1 MQKQRESVATLQHAA
16 IKLCTYAMAELP
28 ASVAVCVCVSSW
40 VLQGPQIVMSVS
52 GSTWIC
58 RGPNSGPLRRVYV
71 RMCMP
76 FYNVN
81 YKGFGRKT
89 LGGPLGGTLGWTLG
103 GTPWGTLGGALGGA
117 LADPWGTL
125 GGPLEDPRRT
135 FGGPLRTTA
144 ENIPLPSDI
153 RAVKVCVHVHRPK
166 ERGMCTCG
174 NCQGV
179 YTRTCAQKRGMCK
192 RTNCRVRAFVVQIR
206 LRHDI
211 TISGATGGTTQYHDI
226 TISKYGVVS

>member
-1 MQKQRESVATLQHAA
+1 MRVLLCRCSIKRPRALGRRHSCKNNWNMWLHCNTQRSNSVQMRWPNCQRLWVSA
-16 IKLCTYAMAELP
+16 
-28 ASVAVCVCVSSW
+28 CVSSW
-40 VLQGPQIVMSVS
+40 VLQRPQIVMSVS

-89 LGGPLGGTLGWTLG
+89 LGGPLGGILGWTLG
-103 GTPWGTLGGALGGA
+103 GTPWMGS
-117 LADPWGTL
+117 PWGSPWGEPWPIL

-135 FGGPLRTTA
+135 FGGPLPLRTTA

-153 RAVKVCVHVHRPK
+153 RAAKVCVHVHRP
-166 ERGMCTCG
+166 
-174 NCQGV
+174 
-179 YTRTCAQKRGMCK
+179 
-192 RTNCRVRAFVVQIR
+192 
-206 LRHDI
+206 
-211 TISGATGGTTQYHDI
+211 
-226 TISKYGVVS
+226 